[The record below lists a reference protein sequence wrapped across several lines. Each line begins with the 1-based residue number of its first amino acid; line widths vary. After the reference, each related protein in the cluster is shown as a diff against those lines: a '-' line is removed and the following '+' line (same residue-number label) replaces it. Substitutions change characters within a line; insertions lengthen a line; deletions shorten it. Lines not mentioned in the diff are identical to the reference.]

1 MPANSAGEG
10 IAQGMGSIA
19 RMFQVNGAADNEA
32 ELMRLKIMAANQKSQ
47 NENQAQE
54 TLAKLFERQM
64 VADSYSQAA
73 NAGPVPESVAFAKD
87 VDPREIAAQS
97 VRVGGKA
104 QELALASLFKPQVA
118 NAGQTSR
125 QLNPLLGNYNVMQGI
140 DTESTAKAKT
150 LNTLSLLER
159 QNLLKNKAVGKNV
172 VDVTNGDVVY
182 KGPESNKGLE
192 IIQGKDG
199 RMIVRQGKL
208 TNSVNTDQQKG
219 AIGYDEII
227 KEIDVLKGEMD
238 KDPNA
243 LKQSTGIPGKLREEA
258 GGYVQQL
265 LPNGI
270 NEMLGTDPKTMDKVL
285 NLRTRTNAIVPKFI
299 QAFTGEKGSRISDKE
314 LALTKQLSKLNT
326 ADATASMVQSQL
338 KIMRELATN
347 RYSRSEQRVNSQSL
361 DAQNPNAQRPTIDTE
376 IINDPDG
383 FDQDQEA
390 QAEYQKQ
397 YGAQALQ
404 QLLNDL
410 KGS

>member
-1 MPANSAGEG
+1 MPANTTGEG

-19 RMFQVNGAADNEA
+19 RMFQNVGQANNEA
-32 ELMRLKIMAANQKSQ
+32 DLMRMKIMMANKKSQ

-64 VADSYSQAA
+64 IADNYNQEAE
-73 NAGPVPESVAFAKD
+73 AGPVPESIGFEKN

-97 VRVGGKA
+97 IRVGGKA
-104 QELALASLFKPQVA
+104 QELALSSLFKPQVA

-125 QLNPLLGNYNVMQGI
+125 QLNPLLGSYNTMQGI

-150 LNTLSLLER
+150 LNTLSLDKR
-159 QNLLKNKAVGKNV
+159 QNLLTNKAVGKNV
-172 VDVTNGDVVY
+172 VDVTDGRVVY

-238 KDPNA
+238 KNPNA

-258 GGYVQQL
+258 GGYAQQL
-265 LPNGI
+265 LPDGI

-338 KIMRELATN
+338 KIMRDLATN

-361 DAQNPNAQRPTIDTE
+361 DAQNPNAQRPVIDTE

-383 FDQDQEA
+383 FDTDAEA
-390 QAEYQKQ
+390 QALYQKQ
-397 YGAQALQ
+397 FGPEALQ

-410 KGS
+410 KGN